1 MEQCGEVCPRSRAH
15 PVCCALQHFSSLVS
29 ASGTGVD
36 GDMFGGK
43 LAGGTASVCVCVFR
57 HRK

>member
-1 MEQCGEVCPRSRAH
+1 M
-15 PVCCALQHFSSLVS
+15 CCALQHFSLVS

-43 LAGGTASVCVCVFR
+43 LAGGTASVCVYVFR

>member
-1 MEQCGEVCPRSRAH
+1 M
-15 PVCCALQHFSSLVS
+15 CCALQHFSSLVS